1 MSAAQQLAAYRTV
14 QKITSSDREIEALVL
29 TRAAQ
34 KLAEVQNNWDAHDRD
49 EMLDEALRYNQRIW
63 SIFQG
68 ELLKED
74 NPLPRQLRTDIL
86 SLSAFIDRRIF
97 EVMASPDPE
106 KLKIIVRIEPEH
118 RGRPEGTTLKTIP
131 AEGRCGPLAGILSM
145 PLRGSFP
152 IAGGSVPL
160 SQHRC
165 PFIPRTH
172 IIAFRQKRRRF
183 LIVEFYFDGGGQQR
197 FRPGEITGGNQGL

>member
-14 QKITSSDREIEALVL
+14 QKITSSGREIEALVL

-34 KLAEVQNNWDAHDRD
+34 KLVEVQNNWDACDRD

-74 NPLPRQLRTDIL
+74 NPLPRQLRADIL

-97 EVMASPDPE
+97 EVMASPNPE
-106 KLKIIVRIEPEH
+106 KLKVIVRIN
-118 RGRPEGTTLKTIP
+118 LNI
-131 AEGRCGPLAGILSM
+131 AAG
-145 PLRGSFP
+145 LRGQS
-152 IAGGSVPL
+152 
-160 SQHRC
+160 
-165 PFIPRTH
+165 
-172 IIAFRQKRRRF
+172 
-183 LIVEFYFDGGGQQR
+183 
-197 FRPGEITGGNQGL
+197 